1 MATTNIQQLLTQ
13 GLFTEPAQQPT
24 VDPRARLTGME
35 LLTSEALKAG
45 DEAAGL
51 FTEGGNLLRRELIG
65 LTPEEEA
72 QENLMQDVSNF
83 NNLTLD
89 EQEGVVLGL
98 QALGETAVAGQLASR
113 LKDNIAAEQ
122 QTQKLEL
129 NREIVERLYP
139 NKEWAADFA
148 AKGVPLSTIKELT
161 LDTNAD
167 RDATYKWVVDTYG
180 AEEAV
185 KLKPVIMTGQVKPQ
199 DIPKLI
205 PDDSVSISSR
215 QNVDFIDS
223 DGKVQTAL
231 IQFAGDGKTY
241 DATGNPI
248 ELPENAQISVV
259 GRTAAD
265 VTFKRQEDGTL
276 GAPLSDKHRN
286 EIIEDINGSSAL
298 LDEVEKIG
306 TEELENTLTYLG
318 KTKRWVGGIS
328 SALQVGELAE
338 SENKVL
344 KAIGE
349 KAETLEDFGG
359 ESTII
364 FDKLAQYFNKRR
376 HDITGAQASIKELAE
391 LRKGLLSSES
401 KPNEAKARI
410 AEIIRRER
418 ASIKRNKMLLEKNL
432 MSWDSYTNVPA
443 WSTDR
448 LDLVGEEEQSV
459 TPTSI
464 INTALGL

>member
-1 MATTNIQQLLTQ
+1 MANRMDIGDLLTQ
-13 GLFTEPAQQPT
+13 GLFAQPEPT
-24 VDPRARLTGME
+24 SIDPRTTLSSTAFLRGEGLRSQEEMSQSFKEARRGMG
-35 LLTSEALKAG
+35 LLTDLE
-45 DEAAGL
+45 E
-51 FTEGGNLLRRELIG
+51 EEEELI
-65 LTPEEEA
+65 
-72 QENLMQDVSNF
+72 QDVSNF
-83 NNLTLD
+83 DNLTTK

-113 LKDNIAAEQ
+113 LKDNIATQQ

-129 NREIVERLYP
+129 NKKLAEKLYP
-139 NKEWAADFA
+139 DTEWAADFA
-148 AKGVPLSTIKELT
+148 AQGVPLSTIKELMS
-161 LDTNAD
+161 DTNED
-167 RDATYKWVVDTYG
+167 RNATYSWVVDTYG
-180 AEEAV
+180 EEEAV

-215 QNVDFIDS
+215 QNVDYIDS
-223 DGKVQTAL
+223 DGKVQRAL
-231 IQFAGDGKTY
+231 VQFAGDGKTY

-265 VTFKRQEDGTL
+265 VTFERQEDGTL

-286 EIIEDINGSSAL
+286 EIIEDINGSIAL
-298 LDEVEKIG
+298 LDEVEEIG

-338 SENKVL
+338 SKNKVL

-391 LRKGLLSSES
+391 LRKGLLSGES

-443 WSTDR
+443 WSEDR
-448 LDLVGEEEQSV
+448 LDLIGEEEQNV
-459 TPTSI
+459 TPNSI
-464 INTALGL
+464 INRALGIEQ